1 MVKDT
6 GCFMFLSRYMYGYY
20 NDINATFIEK
30 GGQIF
35 LFYFI
40 IERLPRYSFLG
51 DFLKFYYNF

>member
-1 MVKDT
+1 
-6 GCFMFLSRYMYGYY
+6 MFLSRYMYGYY
-20 NDINATFIEK
+20 NDSNATFIEK